1 MIHVV
6 ARTPFGSWIS
16 DGSGPLLLHHMHC
29 AGVLLGAVGCGVRPS
44 ATPHGLPNTNHAG
57 HQKPAGSAKV
67 FRAKVTLA
75 CVAPAVT
82 LETQCHTTP
91 QPRLV
96 SYWSSLP
103 RVGYPAYGHDTPSAQ
118 TPPSRSPGSGVEVCA
133 TACCPPVLRF
143 RRCWAPN
150 PLTASLVKQVAA
162 ASTKK
167 SPPAKK
173 SGKAAEKK
181 ESHGK
186 GSESHG
192 KGSAAAAKHGGGK
205 YVRPCSERV
214 NSSHRRW
221 KGPCRVTTPN
231 DHASLRTYYA

>member
-1 MIHVV
+1 LRAGERLEKRCAGMATRGAKDLSFSLTADSMIHVV

-16 DGSGPLLLHHMHC
+16 DGSGPLLLHHD
-29 AGVLLGAVGCGVRPS
+29 GVLLGAVGCGVRPS

-57 HQKPAGSAKV
+57 HQKPAGYAKV

-150 PLTASLVKQVAA
+150 PLTRLPREA
-162 ASTKK
+162 
-167 SPPAKK
+167 
-173 SGKAAEKK
+173 
-181 ESHGK
+181 
-186 GSESHG
+186 
-192 KGSAAAAKHGGGK
+192 GGGCVYQEEPTSK
-205 YVRPCSERV
+205 EEWQGGGEERIAWQ
-214 NSSHRRW
+214 RQ
-221 KGPCRVTTPN
+221 
-231 DHASLRTYYA
+231 